1 MAAAKHTKAMR
12 CETMHPFY
20 KLCSSEDPA
29 FWLPEFGKSA
39 ATARLADKS
48 LPCFPCNQ
56 WRDRQSR
63 HRVRPSDS
71 EKLVCCESGQGD
83 EPRREHGLDERAYA
97 QHRVNLRDSL
107 LAVRRDKPPR
117 TSAFVTRG
125 WQRANNTR

>member
-1 MAAAKHTKAMR
+1 MEETRTFLAQAIGAFHSRTIENKMAAAKHTKAMR

-71 EKLVCCESGQGD
+71 EKLVCCESGQGSQ
-83 EPRREHGLDERAYA
+83 RE
-97 QHRVNLRDSL
+97 V
-107 LAVRRDKPPR
+107 
-117 TSAFVTRG
+117 SA
-125 WQRANNTR
+125 